1 MGWYYILIPSFYR
14 QFFYFFSLKNYHKMA
29 KTQKLTN
36 LSVVIDGVVLN
47 KAEVAEIQ
55 SSLSTVLNDFLSKKK
70 KINDFVIIGNVRD
83 YKLPVPILE
92 GIYANISKEV
102 LSQINLRK

>member
-1 MGWYYILIPSFYR
+1 
-14 QFFYFFSLKNYHKMA
+14 MA

-36 LSVVIDGVVLN
+36 LSIVIDGVVLN

-83 YKLPVPILE
+83 YKLPVPILD